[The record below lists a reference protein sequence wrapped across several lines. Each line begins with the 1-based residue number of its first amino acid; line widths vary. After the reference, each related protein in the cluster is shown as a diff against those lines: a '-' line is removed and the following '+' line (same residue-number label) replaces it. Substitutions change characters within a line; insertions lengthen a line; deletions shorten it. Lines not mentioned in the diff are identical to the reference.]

1 MRTKKTIIN
10 FISDAFPQII
20 IMLLGI
26 FKSKYFLQYLGNDTL
41 GLYQL
46 YGQIVSYLVLVEGGV
61 GSAMLFRLYKPIHDK
76 DEEKINEIMSASKI
90 IFNII
95 GIAILVLGTI
105 IAFNIK
111 FFIKDYNF
119 SDIYIFITFLMFLI
133 SQSINYF
140 ALPYR
145 IMFDAN
151 QDRHI
156 PNIVYQSITIVK
168 SIIEIVIVCSGL
180 GLIEILISLIICGLL
195 SNILIYIFFKR
206 KYKAVSF
213 KTKRDFS
220 MLKDIKHL
228 FVNTIGNLVANN
240 IDIVLVSKFVG
251 LGSVV
256 IYSTY
261 NYFIEA
267 IKQLVDK
274 VTGATI
280 SGVGDVLVD
289 NDNNNSEGIF
299 NEFNKFMFYISI
311 IICVPLFIFI
321 NPFINIFYAG
331 KIQVS
336 IIYSLLFAIL
346 LYLNI
351 IRIPLKV
358 FSLSSGKFA
367 EVKRIVILEII
378 INLVLSLALIN
389 FWGIAGVL
397 FATIISIVVSDFIFK
412 AKIVCKKIVGSS
424 VLKYYSL
431 LIMNTVF
438 CLCISLVSYFA
449 VNYNYKNIFYCIISG
464 IIFTIIN
471 FIITTIFFY
480 ITKQLDFI
488 KRIKGLIIRR

>member
-26 FKSKYFLQYLGNDTL
+26 FKSKYFLQFLGNDTL

-76 DEEKINEIMSASKI
+76 DQKKINEIMSASRI
-90 IFNII
+90 IFNVI
-95 GIAILVLGTI
+95 GIVILVLGII

-111 FFIKDYNF
+111 FFIKDNNF
-119 SDIYIFITFLMFLI
+119 SDIFIFITFLMFLI

-145 IMFDAN
+145 IMFDAS

-156 PNIVYQSITIVK
+156 PNIIYQSITIVK
-168 SIIEIVIVCSGL
+168 SIVEIIIVCSGL
-180 GLIEILISLIICGLL
+180 GLIEILISLIICGLI
-195 SNILIYIFFKR
+195 SNLLIFICFKR
-206 KYKAVSF
+206 KYKNVSF
-213 KTKRDFS
+213 KSKKDYS

-280 SGVGDVLVD
+280 SGVGDVLADD
-289 NDNNNSEGIF
+289 NSSNNEKIF
-299 NEFNKFMFYISI
+299 DDFKVKNILEEDGKLEAMCNFCSKKYLFNKEEIEKI
-311 IICVPLFIFI
+311 IED
-321 NPFINIFYAG
+321 
-331 KIQVS
+331 K
-336 IIYSLLFAIL
+336 
-346 LYLNI
+346 
-351 IRIPLKV
+351 
-358 FSLSSGKFA
+358 
-367 EVKRIVILEII
+367 
-378 INLVLSLALIN
+378 
-389 FWGIAGVL
+389 
-397 FATIISIVVSDFIFK
+397 
-412 AKIVCKKIVGSS
+412 
-424 VLKYYSL
+424 
-431 LIMNTVF
+431 
-438 CLCISLVSYFA
+438 
-449 VNYNYKNIFYCIISG
+449 
-464 IIFTIIN
+464 
-471 FIITTIFFY
+471 
-480 ITKQLDFI
+480 
-488 KRIKGLIIRR
+488 